1 MSLLTDVASVPI
13 LVFMVARGPPSGWPQ
28 MHIAVVGGLDRHVA
42 SLEKQAAGAG
52 HVAEFHHGRV
62 GGRHAEDLE
71 SIVHRS
77 NVVVIVIGV
86 NSHGAVSIAKKA
98 ARRSG
103 ATVLIVRTCGPSR
116 FEQILASLAREPLG
130 QGYRALGE
138 GASHVA
144 I

>member
-28 MHIAVVGGLDRHVA
+28 MHIAVVA